1 MSGPLIAGFLRVGAS
16 PRINVLTRLGNA
28 IDIVG
33 PRPTGGSLRIAER
46 WKHRASSVF
55 LEKLRN
61 ALARWNGHLH
71 DIFLGTRMSL
81 YRDMLS

>member
-33 PRPTGGSLRIAER
+33 PRPTGGSLRIAAMETLRER
-46 WKHRASSVF
+46 LPREIKGRFSS
-55 LEKLRN
+55 LKR
-61 ALARWNGHLH
+61 HLH
-71 DIFLGTRMSL
+71 ILLTRMSL